1 MSEKTEQ
8 PTPKRIRDA
17 RKKGQVA
24 KSKEVPSVIII
35 LAIVGTL
42 FLMKDFYLE
51 HLETLMILP
60 IEFIGQ
66 PFSEAIN
73 ILLPKLLK
81 EMGLLLAPILAIA
94 FIAALIGNIAQTGML
109 FSVDPIVPKFEKID
123 PVKGVKRMV
132 SIKNLMELFKSLL
145 KVTILSLFVWLV
157 LHKNMGTLLDI
168 HYCGEDCLLPIVGI
182 QLKQLLLYSSI
193 GFMLIAGADFM
204 FERYQ
209 HRKQLRMSKDEVK
222 REFKETEGNPE
233 IKGKRRQLHQEL
245 QSSVKKNV
253 KNSSVIV
260 TNPTHVSVGLCYE
273 RGITPLPIVTVQGT
287 DARAKL
293 IRRIAEQEGIPIMQ
307 QVPLARTLL
316 ADTEPGDYIPS
327 ELIQPVAEVLKWAEQ
342 VKKQHS

>member
-8 PTPKRIRDA
+8 PTPKRTRDA

-35 LAIVGTL
+35 LAIAGTL
-42 FLMKDFYLE
+42 FLMSDFYLE
-51 HLETLMILP
+51 HLESLMILP
-60 IEFIGQ
+60 IEFIKQ
-66 PFSEAIN
+66 PFTEALN
-73 ILLPKLLK
+73 LLIPKLLK
-81 EMGLLLAPILAIA
+81 EVALLITPLIATA

-109 FSVDPIVPKFEKID
+109 FAVDPIIPKFEKID
-123 PVKGVKRMV
+123 PMKGLKRMV

-145 KVTILSLFVWLV
+145 KVTILSLFVWMV
-157 LHKNMGTLLDI
+157 LRKNLGTLMDI
-168 HYCGEDCLLPIVGI
+168 HFCGEQCLLPIIGI

-193 GFMLIAGADFM
+193 GFLLIAGADFM

-222 REFKETEGNPE
+222 REYKETEGNPE

-245 QSSVKKNV
+245 QSSVSKNV
-253 KNSSVIV
+253 KNSNVIV
-260 TNPTHVSVGLCYE
+260 TNPTHVSIGLCYK
-273 RGITPLPIVTVQGT
+273 RGVTPLPVVTVQGT

-293 IRRIAEQEGIPIMQ
+293 IRSIAEQEGIPIMQ
-307 QVPLARTLL
+307 QVPLARALL
-316 ADTEPGDYIPS
+316 ADTEPGDYIPT

-342 VKKQHS
+342 VKKRN